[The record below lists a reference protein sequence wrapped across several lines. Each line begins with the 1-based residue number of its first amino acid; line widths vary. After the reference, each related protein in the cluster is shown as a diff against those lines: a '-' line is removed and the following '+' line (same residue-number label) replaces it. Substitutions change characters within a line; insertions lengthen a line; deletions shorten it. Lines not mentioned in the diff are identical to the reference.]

1 MQKLIIIIALGLF
14 SSIALTGQEYLVV
27 MGKTVLIKGK
37 TSFGR
42 FSCTYQNGHDQDTV
56 SFSKIANA
64 ESLMELSIPV
74 ASFDCGNRMLERD
87 FGKTLKYEEFPSIE
101 VRLDDFKQVGKQY
114 FGDIWIKLTGK
125 EMKMERIP
133 FTLMK
138 NEKGENILYSEINI
152 SLDYFELSPPKKL
165 FGLIK
170 VQDELMIEL
179 SLKL

>member
-56 SFSKIANA
+56 SLSKIANA
-64 ESLMELSIPV
+64 ESLMELFIPV

-87 FGKTLKYEEFPSIE
+87 FGKTLRYEEYPSIE
-101 VRLDDFKQVGKQY
+101 VRLDDFKRVGQQY
-114 FGDIWIKLTGK
+114 YGDIWIKLTGK

-133 FTLMK
+133 FTLTP
-138 NEKGENILYSEINI
+138 GETGEVLYSEITI

-170 VQDELMIEL
+170 VQDELKIEL

>member
-56 SFSKIANA
+56 SFTKIANA

-87 FGKTLKYEEFPSIE
+87 FGKTLKYEEYPSIE
-101 VRLDDFKQVGKQY
+101 VRLDDFKRIGKQY
-114 FGDIWIKLTGK
+114 YGDIWIKLTGK
-125 EMKMERIP
+125 EMKMDHIP
-133 FTLMK
+133 FTLIK
-138 NEKGENILYSEINI
+138 DETGELLYSEITI

-170 VQDELMIEL
+170 VQDELKIEL

>member
-14 SSIALTGQEYLVV
+14 SSITLTGQEYLVV

-87 FGKTLKYEEFPSIE
+87 FGKTLKLEEFPSIE
-101 VRLDDFKQVGKQY
+101 VRLDDFKLVGKQY
-114 FGDIWIKLTGK
+114 YGDIWIKLTGK

-133 FTLMK
+133 FTHI
-138 NEKGENILYSEINI
+138 NDEKEGNLLYSEITI
-152 SLDYFELSPPKKL
+152 SLDYFDLSPPKKL

-170 VQDELMIEL
+170 VQDELKIEL